1 MVFVPFWGFELKNYE
16 LVLYPIFKCFIWYFG
31 LGAIFNLINLIN
43 LGTKL
48 FKIEVSRFIIKIQTH
63 YCNLFNFK
71 IMSQEPLSLKQRIA
85 KMAGEEEEI
94 IPEEFSNLILDDTP
108 IQEITEDDKNYLNKF
123 ANLEKLCMNATGL
136 KNLGNLPDKLN
147 IYRVSIRYF

>member
-1 MVFVPFWGFELKNYE
+1 
-16 LVLYPIFKCFIWYFG
+16 
-31 LGAIFNLINLIN
+31 
-43 LGTKL
+43 
-48 FKIEVSRFIIKIQTH
+48 
-63 YCNLFNFK
+63 
-71 IMSQEPLSLKQRIA
+71 MSQEPLSLKQRIA